1 MTAIR
6 TQLPR
11 SVRVSDHPP
20 ARGISYN
27 QEQICL
33 LGAFYPGNSAYNA
46 QAAIHVSGELDLV
59 CLERAVSYVIG
70 RHEML
75 RTTISLSDEGYRATV
90 HKPFHFVI
98 PFHDLSGLSEP
109 DRRRAVTAL
118 RHDRQDRVF
127 DLEMLP
133 LLSIDAVRLA
143 AGEWTLIQVEHHVVH
158 DGWSFGRFWE
168 EVQAGYNALAA
179 GRQPRLPALPAQ
191 YQQFV
196 SWQRS
201 RMEGEYGRKAVDF
214 WTGYLDGAAEVPLG
228 GTPTRADSL
237 DGHDLETT
245 LPGETYDR
253 IRDTARSLAVS
264 PFVLMFSV
272 YARLLAEKSEV
283 TDFCIGTAV
292 HARTE
297 TELEPLIGMVVN
309 TIPVRVTIRESD
321 PPARVAR
328 SVQGSLFRALR
339 YNDVPLS
346 LIVRRLK
353 LTQQRGRNPVFR
365 HCFSFHDSQ
374 VPRLK
379 LGNGAAEIHE
389 GQNQTAKFDMNIVV
403 ITPSATRDA
412 THARMLWQFSRSVF
426 SPAEA
431 VEFIR
436 DYELR
441 LAGVLR
447 ES

>member
-1 MTAIR
+1 VTVVR
-6 TQLPR
+6 TQVLKPA
-11 SVRVSDHPP
+11 RVSDHPP

-33 LGAFYPGNSAYNA
+33 LGAFYPQNQAYNA
-46 QAAIHVSGELDLV
+46 QATIHVGGELDLV
-59 CLERAVSYVIG
+59 CLERAVSHVID

-75 RTTISLSDEGYRATV
+75 RTVISLGDDGYRATV
-90 HKPFHFVI
+90 HEPYDFVI
-98 PFHDLSGLSEP
+98 PFHDLSGLPEP
-109 DRRRAVTAL
+109 DRQSALDVL

-127 DLEMLP
+127 DLETLP

-143 AGEWTLIQVEHHVVH
+143 AGEWALIQVEHHVVH

-168 EVQAGYNALAA
+168 EVQAGYNALVA
-179 GRQPRLPALPAQ
+179 GRQPGLPELPAQ

-201 RMEGEYGRKAVDF
+201 RMAGEYGREAVDF
-214 WTGYLDGAAEVPLG
+214 WTGYLDGAGEVTLG
-228 GTPTRADSL
+228 GTPTQADSL
-237 DGHDLETT
+237 DGHNLETT
-245 LPGETYDR
+245 LPAETFDR
-253 IRDTARSLAVS
+253 IRDTARRLAVS

-272 YARLLAEKSEV
+272 YAQLLAEKSGES
-283 TDFCIGTAV
+283 DLCIGTAV
-292 HARTE
+292 NARTE

-309 TIPVRVTIRESD
+309 TIPVRVTVRGGD
-321 PPARVAR
+321 APARVAR
-328 SVQGSLFRALR
+328 GVQGSLFRALR

-353 LTQQRGRNPVFR
+353 IAQKPGRNPVFQ

-374 VPRLK
+374 VPRLE
-379 LGNGAAEIHE
+379 LGNGAAEIQE

-403 ITPSATRDA
+403 IPPSPTRDA
-412 THARMLWQFSRSVF
+412 VHARMFWQFSRSVF
-426 SPAEA
+426 SRAEA
-431 VEFIR
+431 VAFAR
-436 DYELR
+436 DYEHMLTR
-441 LAGVLR
+441 FLR